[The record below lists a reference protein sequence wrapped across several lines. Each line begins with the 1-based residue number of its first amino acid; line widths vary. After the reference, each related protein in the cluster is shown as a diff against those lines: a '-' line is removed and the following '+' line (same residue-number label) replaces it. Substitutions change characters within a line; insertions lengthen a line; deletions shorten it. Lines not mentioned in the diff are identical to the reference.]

1 MKISKKILPLIAIA
15 MLLLGSCGIFN
26 GGNNCDCPKFGEN
39 TTQPANPD
47 VENASAA
54 NLE

>member
-15 MLLLGSCGIFN
+15 LLLLGSCGIFN
-26 GGNNCDCPKFGEN
+26 GGSNCDCPKFGEN
-39 TTQPANPD
+39 VSPSENPD
-47 VENASAA
+47 VENATAA